1 MNALEF
7 PEHSYDKLILL
18 DTIYWVAE
26 IDKALAS
33 IVRLIKPGG
42 KPGIFIANTPSMDDG
57 PGACEPRGTWVAR
70 SLTKLNLDCGK

>member
-7 PEHSYDKLILL
+7 PEHSYDKLILI
-18 DTIYWVAE
+18 DTIYWVAD

-42 KPGIFIANTPSMDDG
+42 KPAISPFPLFRLRPAAIRRA
-57 PGACEPRGTWVAR
+57 AR
-70 SLTKLNLDCGK
+70 ELMSKPCGS